1 MIEWTNYLNRIYGD
15 IRYTP
20 YYKLTSRVDWMEWNN
35 KLLDEVDKALTKKGN
50 NLEELLSHIS
60 YQYNMSEGDDEAE
73 DFTVPSEQELLEFM
87 NNAEDE
93 A

>member
-1 MIEWTNYLNRIYGD
+1 MIEWTNYLNRMYGD

-20 YYKLTSRVDWMEWNN
+20 YMKRAAATHVDWNN
-35 KLLDEVDKALTKKGN
+35 RKSSLDYV
-50 NLEELLSHIS
+50 EELLSHI
-60 YQYNMSEGDDEAE
+60 YTQYNTYEFDDEAE

-87 NNAEDE
+87 NNTEDE